1 MFHPPMG
8 CASLNQ
14 RADTPSSLQTGIKI
28 SSMVYIFWG
37 WDNRIIVPW
46 SVLLGERN
54 EDVMLQEVKR
64 DVCVDTKGLASRWAG
79 IIAGVV
85 LVWDIHPVAS

>member
-1 MFHPPMG
+1 
-8 CASLNQ
+8 
-14 RADTPSSLQTGIKI
+14 
-28 SSMVYIFWG
+28 
-37 WDNRIIVPW
+37 
-46 SVLLGERN
+46 
-54 EDVMLQEVKR
+54 MLQEVKR